1 MKLVKGLPR
10 PAKSGEP
17 VAIDLEMFKM
27 QDGKLH
33 RPIGQFAAMT
43 VSFPPQ
49 ETVYMVM
56 DQPDVQ
62 RALDRLKDGQWI
74 FHNSLFDLR
83 HLRRFAKF
91 GQRKV
96 HDTMI
101 CEQDLFGGYYDG
113 FGLNDLTRR
122 WLGLQMPKDVR
133 AEFGGRE
140 SMTKD
145 MEEYA
150 AFDAYATGRVA
161 LAQLEYA
168 EGAGES
174 LKWYWDIDEPAVW
187 AFLDFPGVLIDVD
200 GWIKNAEEM
209 GRNAAKIQEELGFN
223 PGSPVQARDRINAM
237 LPKSWKPLAST
248 NADKDLEPLL
258 RRLRAYH
265 SDKAAEMVQA
275 VLDARSYKKM
285 ASSYGIKWIETNVEG
300 DGRVYTSYWVTGA
313 ETGRTA
319 SSNPSLHNVPARD
332 FPIFRTFFLASPGND
347 LLVSDVSQQEPR
359 FLCYMSGDEN
369 MLEIFRS
376 GANLHEATAEQMKG
390 FGADLDYRQA
400 KDINLGT
407 SYGLTAWGLSN
418 RTGISKDEAEDFI
431 AAYFKLRP
439 RVASWI
445 DRTRIAA
452 QKFGVVRTAADR
464 PIHINLHKW
473 QWSNNAINGPIQG
486 SAADQLKMALGMVHR
501 AGVIPTLQVHD
512 EIVIEVPKKDKK
524 TEKLI
529 REAWLDSAAEL
540 APGVPFEVELARGA
554 NWGCKEE

>member
-10 PAKSGEP
+10 PAKPGEP

-101 CEQDLFGGYYDG
+101 YEQALLGGYYDG